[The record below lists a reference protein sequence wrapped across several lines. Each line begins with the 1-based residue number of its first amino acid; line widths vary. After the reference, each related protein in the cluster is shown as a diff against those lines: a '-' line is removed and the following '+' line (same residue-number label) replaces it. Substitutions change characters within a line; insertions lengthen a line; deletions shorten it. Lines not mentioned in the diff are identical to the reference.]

1 MDAINN
7 GYSAIVTIEKQIIQA
22 SMISRYFTAA
32 VLVVVMYDAILTI
45 EDEVSEFMTRILGLH
60 SFFGGPLG
68 LARGLRSSEATLLH
82 QPVLHDCDPD
92 SCQLPWVTS
101 AQDSLRR

>member
-7 GYSAIVTIEKQIIQA
+7 NYPAIVNIEKQVIQDL
-22 SMISRYFTAA
+22 MISRYFVAA

-45 EDEVSEFMTRILGLH
+45 EDEVSEFMTLTHELH

-68 LARGLRSSEATLLH
+68 LARGFLSSEATLLH

-92 SCQLPWVTS
+92 SCQLP
-101 AQDSLRR
+101 

>member
-7 GYSAIVTIEKQIIQA
+7 NYSAIVNIEKHIIQD
-22 SMISRYFTAA
+22 MMNSRYFTAS

-45 EDEVSEFMTRILGLH
+45 EDEVSEIMTRLLELH

-68 LARGLRSSEATLLH
+68 LARGFLSSEATLLH

-101 AQDSLRR
+101 GQDTLRR